1 MGRFNLVDESWIL
14 VLEKESNDR
23 KEVSLSELFENT
35 EKYMC
40 LAGEMEIQNFA
51 VMRMILAVIHT
62 VFSRFD
68 ADGNTLPGI
77 AVDNR
82 YIQTKPVDEDDLDDY
97 IEAARQN
104 WFELYSKRRFPEI
117 VTEYL
122 EKQKDRFYLFDDKY
136 PFYQINAEEKK
147 VYTEKSTNNHPT
159 PVYGKNL
166 NRTISESGNTIA
178 MFSPLIGEAVGS
190 KSDKKST
197 KDIMTEAELTRWLIT
212 YQGYP
217 GSGEKAK
224 LTKDTSYG
232 WLYNIG
238 GIYLKGSDFFET
250 LILNYIPVISV
261 EGYIGHRQRPCW
273 EKSGSENVDRMCS
286 GVFIDN
292 YAELYTNWSRA
303 LFLDPGTD
311 MSGPVVVGSIKL
323 PKITQENQFLE
334 PMTIWEYQDSK
345 TNESGFVPKKHEA
358 KKSLWRSFGA
368 VAMPSS
374 VSGEKKNLRPKI
386 FDQYELLV
394 EADGSRWTDIAGVS
408 LIDNG
413 DAKSRVPVD
422 EAFDSFQ
429 INDLVLTDENAD
441 GWVMRISDTVDI
453 TKSAISEYERFFKKI
468 LEIRRVKKENVKI
481 LADQE
486 AEKIYSQIDLD
497 FKNWLVSI
505 EPKDDKEEKMIT
517 WDIFLKRV
525 LAAKAEKCF
534 ENCSERDL
542 KGVKINGKNI
552 NISTEYNVF
561 MSKLNSIL

>member
-1 MGRFNLVDESWIL
+1 MGKFNLVDEPWIL

-40 LAGEMEIQNFA
+40 LVGEMEIQNFA

-68 ADGNTLPGI
+68 VDGNTLPGI
-77 AVDNR
+77 VVDDR
-82 YIQTKPVDEDDLDDY
+82 YTQIEPVDEDNLDDY
-97 IEAARQN
+97 IETARQN
-104 WFELYSKRRFPEI
+104 WFELYSQKRFPGI

-159 PVYGKNL
+159 HVYGKNL

-178 MFSPLIGEAVGS
+178 MFSPFIGETVGG
-190 KSDKKST
+190 KSDKRST
-197 KDIMTEAELTRWLIT
+197 KDIMMEAELTRWLIT
-212 YQGYP
+212 YQEYP
-217 GSGEKAK
+217 GNGEKAK
-224 LTKDTSYG
+224 LKKDSSYG

-238 GIYLKGSDFFET
+238 GIYLKGKDLFET
-250 LILNYIPVISV
+250 LMLNYIPVISV
-261 EGYIGHRQRPCW
+261 EGFIGHKQRPCW
-273 EKSGSENVDRMCS
+273 EKSGSENVDRICNE
-286 GVFIDN
+286 VFIDN

-311 MSGPVVVGSIKL
+311 MSGPVVVDSIKL
-323 PKITQENQFLE
+323 PGIVQSNKFLE
-334 PMTIWEYQDSK
+334 PMTIWRYQDSK
-345 TNESGFVPKKHEA
+345 TGESGFVPQKHEA

-374 VSGEKKNLRPKI
+374 ISGEKKNLRPKI

-394 EADGSRWTDIAGVS
+394 KADGSRWTDIAGVS

-413 DAKSRVPVD
+413 DPTSRVPVD
-422 EAFDSFQ
+422 EACDSFQ
-429 INDLVLTDENAD
+429 INDLVLTDENVG
-441 GWVMRISDTVDI
+441 GWVMRISDTVDV
-453 TKSAISEYERFFKKI
+453 TKNTISEYERFFKKI
-468 LEIRRVKKENVKI
+468 LEIRRVKKENVKVI
-481 LADQE
+481 ADQE
-486 AEKIYSQIDLD
+486 IERIYSQIDLD
-497 FKNWLVSI
+497 FKNWLASI
-505 EPKDDKEEKMIT
+505 EPGDSKEEKIKS
-517 WDIFLKRV
+517 WDLYLKRILV
-525 LAAKAEKCF
+525 AKAERCF

-542 KGVKINGKNI
+542 KGVKKNGKMI

-561 MSKLNSIL
+561 MKKLNSIL